1 MQAVLILAH
10 KNIDQV
16 IELSQRLSSNFNVY
30 IHFDRKI
37 SLSKKQEL
45 ELNQLNVKF
54 FSKYD
59 VKWGSYS
66 IVRATI
72 DLMKLSLENPKNTYF
87 HLISG
92 QDWPMQA
99 PQKIYDFFEHT
110 DKIYMNY
117 WRTSDM
123 GKFIIAFYCYFKHLG
138 MSINLKSME

>member
-59 VKWGSYS
+59 VK
-66 IVRATI
+66 
-72 DLMKLSLENPKNTYF
+72 
-87 HLISG
+87 
-92 QDWPMQA
+92 
-99 PQKIYDFFEHT
+99 
-110 DKIYMNY
+110 
-117 WRTSDM
+117 
-123 GKFIIAFYCYFKHLG
+123 
-138 MSINLKSME
+138 